1 MKVYETHDLKNKEL
15 PFIFHKNW
23 TYHKGKGFG
32 SPNWHE
38 NIEIL
43 YIKEGSGIIANGMQH
58 INVKRGDIVV
68 INTNNLH
75 SFGAFED
82 HLTYDCLIIDRSF
95 GLSNGLD
102 TNCISF
108 NDHFRDQRI
117 ANLMQSISNEWLQSS
132 EDTFYTLKI
141 RSYVQ
146 QIMCILCVEYS
157 HPKEPTENNA
167 RILTCVKSAI
177 EFIQSSYDQNIS
189 LEDVAEFVGI
199 NKYYLAHEFHKITNY
214 SFVAYL
220 NSTRCKV
227 AKKLLLQGDNTISE
241 IAKIC
246 GFESSSYFAK
256 VFFKYEGVRPSE
268 IKRSAMRSYGTQ
280 KISDNK
286 QHQL

>member
-1 MKVYETHDLKNKEL
+1 MKVYETHNLENKDL
-15 PFIFHKNW
+15 PFICHRNW
-23 TYHKGKGFG
+23 IYRKGEGFG
-32 SPNWHE
+32 PSNWHE

-43 YIKEGSGIIANGMQH
+43 HIKDGSGIIVNGMQH

-75 SFGAFED
+75 SFGAFEEQ
-82 HLTYDCLIIDRSF
+82 LTYNCLIIDRSF

-108 NDHFRDQRI
+108 NNHFCDDRI
-117 ANLMQSISNEWLQSS
+117 AELMQSISNEWSPSS
-132 EDTFYTLKI
+132 EDPFYILKI
-141 RSYVQ
+141 RSLVQ
-146 QIMCILCVEYS
+146 QIMYILCIEYS
-157 HPKEPTENNA
+157 HPRESTEDNT
-167 RILTCVKSAI
+167 RILSCVKSAI
-177 EFIQSSYDQNIS
+177 EFIQSSYNQNIS
-189 LEDVAEFVGI
+189 LQDVAEFVGI

-227 AKKLLLQGDNTISE
+227 AKKLLRQGDKSISE

-246 GFESSSYFAK
+246 GFENSSYFAK

-268 IKRSAMRSYGTQ
+268 IKKNKQ
-280 KISDNK
+280 KISID
-286 QHQL
+286 